1 LWIAKCQVIKFA
13 LNLLIAFRVAQL
25 SKFVEIFSI
34 TSSWKKVSI
43 VFLKITQKNN
53 DDVHINI

>member
-1 LWIAKCQVIKFA
+1 VIKFA